1 MRLTW
6 RDSLATVFVFA
17 GVLVYSLWLAGIEV
31 LGISS
36 VEVVA
41 GVVLALGLAAS
52 VTAVVY
58 GVGAGLLRAPA
69 TYLVPASLIG
79 IVAFVGGIVALA
91 TGNETMLGALVIA
104 TIVLWL
110 MATVRH
116 ARGTAASDDEQDRSA
131 HDATDQSPAPLRHPA

>member
-6 RDSLATVFVFA
+6 RDILATVFVFA
-17 GVLVYSLWLAGIEV
+17 AVLVYSLWLAGIEV

-41 GVVLALGLAAS
+41 GVVLAFGLAAS

-58 GVGAGLLRAPA
+58 GVGAGLLRAPK

-79 IVAFVGGIVALA
+79 LVAFVGGVVALA

-104 TIVLWL
+104 TVVLWL

-116 ARGTAASDDEQDRSA
+116 ARGASASHDEHEIRDEERRP
-131 HDATDQSPAPLRHPA
+131 PASLRHAA